1 LHRIGVS
8 ITLSLMPKRDERLSR
23 WIFTFGIAA
32 VLLTGFEGCAARTGV
47 KPEQSGKSMVGSV
60 RFTFQ
65 AQDAKH
71 VSLVGSFNGWSKDA
85 SPMKTADGATV
96 WMIDLPLEEGEYT
109 FMYLIDGVQWVTPP
123 SADDFVTDEFGHTN
137 GVVIVR

>member
-1 LHRIGVS
+1 
-8 ITLSLMPKRDERLSR
+8 MPKRDERLSR